1 MMDARERQL
10 PTAGEAQW
18 RRAPGAAG
26 LWYRNGWCKAGR
38 AIMSDQHP
46 PAAGDNSEGQL
57 PFVAPCRR
65 VSASAPLRW
74 LAAGWRDM
82 RAAPGQS
89 LGWGLAVLGASW
101 LVSLVALWLG
111 SWLVLLSLL
120 SGFVFVGPLLAIA
133 LYAVSWQLE
142 HGRVPTFDRSVDA
155 ARARL
160 GDSLV
165 FALILMVVFLVW
177 ARAGSMVHVFFPVE
191 ARPELR
197 EIIWFL
203 AIGSAVGSI
212 FAAITFA
219 ASAFSLPMLMDR
231 KADTVTAVVTSVNA
245 TLRNKPAM
253 AVWLALIVLLTGI
266 GFATAFI
273 GLVVLFPLLGHATWH
288 AYRDV
293 VDASAWPPH
302 EP

>member
-1 MMDARERQL
+1 MQLVAHGPADA
-10 PTAGEAQW
+10 AM
-18 RRAPGAAG
+18 
-26 LWYRNGWCKAGR
+26 WYRNDLAGI
-38 AIMSDQHP
+38 AMMGMDDEQQNS
-46 PAAGDNSEGQL
+46 GDDGPEAQL

-65 VSASAPLRW
+65 VPAGAPFRW

-89 LGWGLAVLGASW
+89 LGWGLAVVGVSW

-111 SWLVLLSLL
+111 SWVMLLSLL
-120 SGFVFVGPLLAIA
+120 SGFVFIGPLLAIA

-142 HGRVPTFDRSVDA
+142 AGRVPTFDRSVAA
-155 ARARL
+155 ARARI
-160 GDSLV
+160 GDSMV
-165 FALILMVVFLVW
+165 FALILLVIFLVW

-191 ARPELR
+191 SRPETIQLLR
-197 EIIWFL
+197 FL

-231 KADTVTAVVTSVNA
+231 KADTVTAVVSSVNA

-253 AVWLALIVLLTGI
+253 AVWLVLIVLLTGI
-266 GFATAFI
+266 GFASAFV
-273 GLVVLFPLLGHATWH
+273 GLAVLFPLLGHATWH

-293 VDASAWPPH
+293 IDPSAWPPH

>member
-1 MMDARERQL
+1 MSEQQVPD
-10 PTAGEAQW
+10 AGEN
-18 RRAPGAAG
+18 PG
-26 LWYRNGWCKAGR
+26 
-38 AIMSDQHP
+38 
-46 PAAGDNSEGQL
+46 GQM
-57 PFVAPCRR
+57 PFLAPCRR
-65 VSASAPLRW
+65 VPASAPLRW

-111 SWLVLLSLL
+111 SWLVWLSLL

-142 HGRVPTFDRSVDA
+142 HGRIPTFDRSVDA

-177 ARAGSMVHVFFPVE
+177 ARAGSMVHVFFPME
-191 ARPELR
+191 SKPELGDILR
-197 EIIWFL
+197 FL

-253 AVWLALIVLLTGI
+253 AVWLLLIVLLTGI